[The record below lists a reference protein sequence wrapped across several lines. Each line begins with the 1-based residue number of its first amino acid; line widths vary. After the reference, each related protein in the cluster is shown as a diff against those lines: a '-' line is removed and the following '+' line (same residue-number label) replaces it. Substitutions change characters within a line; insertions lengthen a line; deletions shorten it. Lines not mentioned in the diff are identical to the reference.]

1 MQAIMRTMIKY
12 NEWPCVA
19 RADASAASRVQVDAE
34 PVQPVTGSGKSPRS
48 PIGRAA

>member
-1 MQAIMRTMIKY
+1 MRTMIKY

-19 RADASAASRVQVDAE
+19 MADASAASRVQVDAE